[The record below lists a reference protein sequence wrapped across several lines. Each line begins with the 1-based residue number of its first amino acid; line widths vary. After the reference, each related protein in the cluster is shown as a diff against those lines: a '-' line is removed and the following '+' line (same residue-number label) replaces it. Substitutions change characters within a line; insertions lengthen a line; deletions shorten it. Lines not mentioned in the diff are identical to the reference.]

1 VSSLGTVFGSGA
13 MTNSIEELSKAD
25 VIFVIG
31 SNTTEQHPL
40 IGTRIIEAVKKNEAK
55 LIVADPRQIPLVQF
69 SSIYAPMTP
78 GTNLALINGMLNV
91 IVSEGLEDVDFI
103 QSRTE
108 GYEEFRESIKK
119 YTPEWT
125 EKVTGVNAETVREM
139 ARLYA
144 GAKNASIVY
153 AMGITQHITG
163 SRNVAALANLA
174 MITGH
179 IGKEYS
185 GLNPL
190 RGQNN
195 VQGACDM
202 GALPDLLPGYQAFE
216 NESAVERLSKVWG
229 DDFAGKKGLTV
240 TQMMDGVLEGNMKAF
255 YIVGENPV
263 LSDSDIN
270 HVKHALKSAEFV
282 VVQDIFMTET
292 AQMASVVLP
301 AASSLEKDG
310 TFTNTERRVQRVRK
324 VIENV
329 GESLE
334 DWRIITRIINAMG
347 CDVSYNSP
355 SDIMNEI
362 RKAVPQYGGITY
374 ERIEKEGIQWP
385 CPDINHPGTKTLH
398 KGKFTR
404 GLGKI
409 TVNEYIDPSETPNE
423 KFPFILTTGRT
434 QHHYHTG
441 TMTRRSWALD
451 REQPNGFIEINPE
464 DAKKLGVRD
473 HGKVRV
479 ASPRGEIITNAYVTD
494 KITQGIVFMPMHFGE
509 QPVNKL
515 TSRNLDEVAGIPE
528 LKVCT
533 VNIEVVK

>member
-1 VSSLGTVFGSGA
+1 
-13 MTNSIEELSKAD
+13 MTNSIEDLSRAD

-40 IGTRIIEAVKKNEAK
+40 VGTRIIEAVKKNDAK
-55 LIVADPRQIPLVQF
+55 LIVADPRQIPLVQY

-91 IVSEGLEDVDFI
+91 IVSEGLEDIDFI

-108 GYEEFRESIKK
+108 GYEEFKQSIKK

-125 EKVTGVNAETVREM
+125 EEVTGVDAETIREM

-153 AMGITQHITG
+153 AMGITQHVTG
-163 SRNVAALANLA
+163 SKNVAALANLA

-202 GALPDLLPGYQAFE
+202 GALPDILPGYQPIG
-216 NESAVERLSKVWG
+216 NEAAIERLSKVWG
-229 DDFAGKKGLTV
+229 NDFAGERGLTV
-240 TQMMDGVLEGNMKAF
+240 TQMMDSAIEGKLKAF

-263 LSDSDIN
+263 LSDSDIS
-270 HVKHALKSAEFV
+270 HVKHSLESAEFI

-292 AQMASVVLP
+292 AQMANVVLP

-324 VIENV
+324 AIKNI
-329 GESLE
+329 GDSLE
-334 DWRIITRIINAMG
+334 DWRIIQRIINAMG
-347 CDVSYNSP
+347 CDASYSSP
-355 SDIMNEI
+355 AEVMDEI
-362 RKAVPQYGGITY
+362 RKVVPQYGGITY

-385 CPDINHPGTKTLH
+385 CSDINHPGTKTLH

-404 GLGKI
+404 GLGKLTI
-409 TVNEYIDPSETPNE
+409 NDYMSPSETPNE
-423 KFPFILTTGRT
+423 KFPFVLTTGRT

-464 DAKKLGVRD
+464 DAKKLGIKDNSRV
-473 HGKVRV
+473 KVS
-479 ASPRGEIITNAYVTD
+479 SPRGEITTNAYVTD
-494 KITQGIVFMPMHFGE
+494 KITKGIVFMPMHFGE

-515 TSRNLDEVAGIPE
+515 TSRNLDKVAGIPE

-533 VNIEVVK
+533 VSIEAVK

>member
-40 IGTRIIEAVKKNEAK
+40 VGTRIIEAVKKNDAK
-55 LIVADPRQIPLVQF
+55 IIIADPRQIPLVQF
-69 SSIYAPMTP
+69 SSIYAPLIP

-91 IVSEGLEDVDFI
+91 IVSEGLEDIDFI

-108 GYEEFRESIKK
+108 GYEEFKQAIKK

-125 EKVTGVNAETVREM
+125 EEVTGVDAETIREM

-163 SRNVAALANLA
+163 SKNVAALANLA

-179 IGKEYS
+179 IGKENS

-202 GALPDLLPGYQAFE
+202 GALPDILPGYQPLG
-216 NESAVERLSKVWG
+216 NEASIERLSKVWG
-229 DDFAGKKGLTV
+229 NDFESKRGLTV
-240 TQMMDGVLEGNMKAF
+240 TQMMDEAIEGKMKAF

-292 AQMASVVLP
+292 AQMANVILP

-324 VIENV
+324 AIRNV
-329 GESLE
+329 GDSLE
-334 DWRIITRIINAMG
+334 DWRIIQRIINAMG

-355 SDIMNEI
+355 SDIMEEI
-362 RKAVPQYGGITY
+362 RRVVPQYGGITY
-374 ERIEKEGIQWP
+374 DRIEKEGIQWP
-385 CPDINHPGTKTLH
+385 CPDVNHPGTKTLH

-409 TVNEYIDPSETPNE
+409 TINEYMEPSETPNE
-423 KFPFILTTGRT
+423 KFPLVLTTGRT

-464 DAKKLGVRD
+464 DAKNLGIRD
-473 HGKVRV
+473 HSRVKVS
-479 ASPRGEIITNAYVTD
+479 SPRGEIITNAYVTD
-494 KITQGIVFMPMHFGE
+494 KITKGIVFMPMHFGE

-515 TSRNLDEVAGIPE
+515 TSRNLDEIAGIPE

-533 VNIEVVK
+533 VNVEVVK